1 MKILIDN
8 GHGIDTP
15 GKRSPDGEFREYRYN
30 REIASALV
38 AGLRERGFVASLLV
52 PEDTDISLGTRVRR
66 VNKVCDEVGANNV
79 ILISIH
85 CNAAPP
91 DDGQWHR
98 ARGWSAYTT
107 KGETE
112 SDKLADCL
120 YIAAEE
126 IITQKKGLKI
136 RKYGTDPGQKDWEED
151 FYILKNTRC
160 PAVLTENF
168 FMDNKEDIKYMTS
181 TEGRKSIVQAH
192 IEGIEMY
199 LKK

>member
-15 GKRSPDGEFREYRYN
+15 GKRSPDGELREYRYN

-38 AGLRERGFVASLLV
+38 AGLREKGFDASLLV
-52 PEDTDISLGTRVRR
+52 PEDDDISLGARVRR
-66 VNKVCDEVGANNV
+66 VNRVCDEAGCENV

-85 CNAAPP
+85 SNAAPP

-112 SDKLADCL
+112 SDNLADCL
-120 YIAAEE
+120 YAAAENVFSSG
-126 IITQKKGLKI
+126 KGLKA
-136 RKYGTDPGQKDWEED
+136 RKYGTEPGQKDWEED

-168 FMDNKEDIKYMTS
+168 FMDNREDVKYMLS
-181 TEGRKSIVQAH
+181 REGRKDIVKVH
-192 IEGIEMY
+192 IDGIELY
-199 LKK
+199 FDK

>member
-8 GHGIDTP
+8 GHGIDTT
-15 GKRSPDGEFREYRYN
+15 GKRSPDGELMEYRYN

-38 AGLRERGFVASLLV
+38 AGLREKGFDASLLV
-52 PEDTDISLGTRVRR
+52 PEDEDISLRARVRR
-66 VNKVCDEVGANNV
+66 VNRVCDEAGCENV

-107 KGETE
+107 IGDTE

-120 YIAAEE
+120 YAAAN
-126 IITQKKGLKI
+126 ICFGVGRGL
-136 RKYGTDPGQKDWEED
+136 RVREYRSERGQKDWEKD
-151 FYILKNTRC
+151 FFILKNTRC

-168 FMDNKEDIKYMTS
+168 FMDNREDVKYMLS
-181 TEGRKSIVQAH
+181 REGRKDIVKVH
-192 IEGIEMY
+192 IDGIELYM
-199 LKK
+199 KK

>member
-38 AGLRERGFVASLLV
+38 AGLRDKGFVASLLV

-66 VNKVCDEVGANNV
+66 VNKLCDEVGADNV

-112 SDKLADCL
+112 SDKLAECL
-120 YIAAEE
+120 YIAAED
-126 IITQKKGLKI
+126 IFKKNGLKVL
-136 RKYGTDPGQKDWEED
+136 KYGTDPGQKDWEEN

-181 TEGRKSIVQAH
+181 TEGRKSIVQVH

>member
-38 AGLRERGFVASLLV
+38 AGLREKGFDASLLV
-52 PEDTDISLGTRVRR
+52 TEDVDISLRERVRR
-66 VNKVCDEVGANNV
+66 VNRVCDEAGCENV

-112 SDKLADCL
+112 SDKLAECL
-120 YIAAEE
+120 YIAAED
-126 IITQKKGLKI
+126 IFKKNGLKVL
-136 RKYGTDPGQKDWEED
+136 KYGTDPGQKDWEEN
-151 FYILKNTRC
+151 YCILKNTRC

-181 TEGRKSIVQAH
+181 AEGRKSIVQAH

>member
-30 REIASALV
+30 REIASALL
-38 AGLRERGFVASLLV
+38 AGLRDKGFVASLLV

-66 VNKVCDEVGANNV
+66 VNKVCDEVGADNV

-112 SDKLADCL
+112 SDKLAECL
-120 YIAAEE
+120 YIAAED
-126 IITQKKGLKI
+126 IFKKNGLKVL
-136 RKYGTDPGQKDWEED
+136 KYGTDPGQKDWEEN

-181 TEGRKSIVQAH
+181 AEGRKSIVQAH

>member
-120 YIAAEE
+120 YIAAED
-126 IITQKKGLKI
+126 IFKKKGLKI

-181 TEGRKSIVQAH
+181 AEGRKSIVQAH
-192 IEGIEMY
+192 IDGIEMY

>member
-38 AGLRERGFVASLLV
+38 AGLREKGFDASLLV
-52 PEDTDISLGTRVRR
+52 TEDVDISLRERVRR
-66 VNKVCDEVGANNV
+66 VNRVCDEAGCENV

-112 SDKLADCL
+112 SDKLAECL
-120 YIAAEE
+120 YIAAEDNY
-126 IITQKKGLKI
+126 KKNGLKVL
-136 RKYGTDPGQKDWEED
+136 KYGTDPGQKDWEEN
-151 FYILKNTRC
+151 YCILKNTRC

>member
-15 GKRSPDGEFREYRYN
+15 GKRSPDGELREYRYN

-38 AGLRERGFVASLLV
+38 AGLREKGLDASLLV
-52 PEDTDISLGTRVRR
+52 TEDVDISLRERVRR
-66 VNKVCDEVGANNV
+66 VNRVCDEAGCENV

-98 ARGWSAYTT
+98 VRGWSAYTT
-107 KGETE
+107 IGETE

-120 YIAAEE
+120 YAAAN
-126 IITQKKGLKI
+126 IYFGVGRGL
-136 RKYGTDPGQKDWEED
+136 RVREYRSEHGQKDWEED

-168 FMDNKEDIKYMTS
+168 FMDNREDVKYMLS
-181 TEGRKSIVQAH
+181 REGRKDIVKVH
-192 IEGIEMY
+192 IDGIELYM
-199 LKK
+199 KK

>member
-38 AGLRERGFVASLLV
+38 AGLRDKGFVASLLV

-66 VNKVCDEVGANNV
+66 VNKVCDEVGADNV

-112 SDKLADCL
+112 SDKLAECL
-120 YIAAEE
+120 YIAAED
-126 IITQKKGLKI
+126 IFKKNGLKVL
-136 RKYGTDPGQKDWEED
+136 KYGTDPGQKDWEEN

-181 TEGRKSIVQAH
+181 AEGRKSIVQAH

>member
-38 AGLRERGFVASLLV
+38 AGLREKGFDASLLV
-52 PEDTDISLGTRVRR
+52 TEDVDISLRERVRR
-66 VNKVCDEVGANNV
+66 VNRVCEDAGCENV

-126 IITQKKGLKI
+126 LFKKKGLKVL
-136 RKYGTDPGQKDWEED
+136 KYGTDPGQKDWEEN

>member
-38 AGLRERGFVASLLV
+38 AGLRDKGFVASLLV

-66 VNKVCDEVGANNV
+66 VNKVCDEVGADNV

-126 IITQKKGLKI
+126 LFKKKGLKVL
-136 RKYGTDPGQKDWEED
+136 KYGTDPGQKEWEEN

-181 TEGRKSIVQAH
+181 AEGRKSIVQAH

>member
-30 REIASALV
+30 REIASALL
-38 AGLRERGFVASLLV
+38 AGLRDKGFVASLLV

-66 VNKVCDEVGANNV
+66 VNKVCDEVGADNV

-112 SDKLADCL
+112 SDKLAECL
-120 YIAAEE
+120 YIAAED
-126 IITQKKGLKI
+126 IFKKNGLKVL
-136 RKYGTDPGQKDWEED
+136 KYGTDPGQKDWEEN

-181 TEGRKSIVQAH
+181 AEGRKSIVQAH

-199 LKK
+199 LNK

>member
-38 AGLRERGFVASLLV
+38 AGLREKGFDASLLV
-52 PEDTDISLGTRVRR
+52 TEDVDISLRERVRR
-66 VNKVCDEVGANNV
+66 VNRVCDEAGCENV

-85 CNAAPP
+85 CNASPP
-91 DDGQWHR
+91 ADGQWHR

-112 SDKLADCL
+112 SDKLAECL
-120 YIAAEE
+120 YIAAED
-126 IITQKKGLKI
+126 IFKKNGLKVL
-136 RKYGTDPGQKDWEED
+136 KYGTDPGQKDWEEN

-181 TEGRKSIVQAH
+181 AEGRKSIVQAH

>member
-38 AGLRERGFVASLLV
+38 AGLREKGFDASLLV
-52 PEDTDISLGTRVRR
+52 TEDVDISLRERVRR
-66 VNKVCDEVGANNV
+66 VNRVCDEAGCENV

-112 SDKLADCL
+112 SDKLAECL
-120 YIAAEE
+120 YIAAED
-126 IITQKKGLKI
+126 IFKKNGLKVL
-136 RKYGTDPGQKDWEED
+136 KYGTDPGQKDWEEN

-181 TEGRKSIVQAH
+181 AEGRKSIVQAH

>member
-30 REIASALV
+30 REIASALL
-38 AGLRERGFVASLLV
+38 AGLRDKGFVASLLV
-52 PEDTDISLGTRVRR
+52 PEDTDISLGSRVRR
-66 VNKVCDEVGANNV
+66 VNKVCDEVGADNV

-112 SDKLADCL
+112 SDKLAECL
-120 YIAAEE
+120 YIAAED
-126 IITQKKGLKI
+126 IFKKNGLKVL
-136 RKYGTDPGQKDWEED
+136 KYGTDPGQKDWEEN

-181 TEGRKSIVQAH
+181 AEGRKSIVQAH